1 MVLMFM
7 IGIMDMFMS
16 VHFAVVL
23 MGMLVLIMGVTTHS
37 DSPPDQIF
45 YCKLY
50 YILFSSANSEFEG
63 MYLEK

>member
-1 MVLMFM
+1 M

-50 YILFSSANSEFEG
+50 YILFF
-63 MYLEK
+63 LCQF